1 MRSIIKLFLMVAAF
15 VTLAGTAA
23 NAQGFVSGKRPANL
37 KSIEDQAYHRILML
51 PNYGLYDSITVNVN
65 GNTVVLGGS
74 VYSLGTRKEA
84 ERVVKRIPGVAN
96 VVNNIRELPL
106 SSFDNQIRR
115 QLTVQI
121 ARTGGLSRYLQ
132 GVNPP
137 VRLIVDRGRISLEGY
152 VDNRADA
159 NLMYITAR
167 GVPGAFD
174 VENHL
179 VVKNER
185 AR

>member
-1 MRSIIKLFLMVAAF
+1 MKSFLMVAAF

-23 NAQGFVSGKRPANL
+23 NAQSIVSGKRSSDLRA
-37 KSIEDQAYHRILML
+37 IEDQVYHRILML
-51 PNYGLYDSITVNVN
+51 PNYGLYDSITANVN
-65 GNTVVLGGS
+65 GGTVVLGGNTI
-74 VYSLGTRKEA
+74 SLGTRKEA
-84 ERVVKRIPGVAN
+84 ERVVKRIPGVTN

-106 SSFDNQIRR
+106 SSFDDQIRR
-115 QLTVQI
+115 QLTVQL

-152 VDNRADA
+152 VDNRGDA
-159 NLMYITAR
+159 NTMNIVAH
-167 GVPGAFD
+167 GIPGSFG

-179 VVKNER
+179 IVKNER
-185 AR
+185 VR